1 MNVCVF
7 KISTEISENI
17 NVLWYL
23 RHSLINGFNPIA
35 HGKLIDYFLGSII
48 KENLPGFIPF
58 DLWDFHCTIRFHFS
72 QVMEQIL
79 KASGFQLFSNSLG

>member
-1 MNVCVF
+1 MLVVKGSHF
-7 KISTEISENI
+7 ENI
-17 NVLWYL
+17 NILWYL

-35 HGKLIDYFLGSII
+35 HGKLINYFLGSII

-79 KASGFQLFSNSLG
+79 KVSGFQLFSHSLE